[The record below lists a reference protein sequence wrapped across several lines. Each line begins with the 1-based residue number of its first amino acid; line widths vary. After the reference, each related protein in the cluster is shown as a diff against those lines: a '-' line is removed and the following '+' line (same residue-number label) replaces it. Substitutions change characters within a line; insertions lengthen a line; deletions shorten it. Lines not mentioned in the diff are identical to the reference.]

1 MLEYLKVSN
10 IALIDE
16 IEVEF
21 CPGLNLLTGETG
33 SGKSIIVDSLGML
46 MGARASSDLIKNGCD
61 AARVEGVFRLH
72 PDGGLR
78 EDLIELGIEIA
89 DNEETE
95 LIVTRELSTSGR
107 NRIFINGRL
116 ITQAALKNIGA
127 RLVVIHGQGEHATL
141 YDTSSHL
148 ELLDAFADVMD
159 ERRHTS
165 EAFEAF
171 QAVTREL
178 EGLRSDEAEKLRLLD
193 ILNFQIEEI
202 QKAGLAEGEDDA
214 LAEEKLRLNNVE
226 KLSLLSREAF
236 GLLYDDEQS
245 ASAML
250 EKASRRIE
258 ELSEFDK
265 RFADYLNELRSASA
279 VINDLATTTRNFFG
293 ELEFSPH
300 RLEQIESRLNDI
312 TRLTRKYGGS
322 VRTVLEHLDACLR
335 RRENIETSEL
345 REKELKVKAENS
357 WKDYIHAAFRLHE
370 KRSTASE
377 RFAKLV
383 EAELRT
389 VALDKARFVVD
400 IRSPSKEELALGN
413 VAGCSAAGID
423 DVEFLFSANPGEQPK
438 PLARVA
444 SGGEASRL
452 MLILRT
458 TANEVSNDS
467 AAVFDEI
474 DAGIGGRV
482 AEAVGLKLKE
492 LARQQQVLCVTHQ
505 AQVASKAN
513 KHFVVEKRVKKGRA
527 SINVRELNAGERV
540 EEIARMLAGET
551 ITDAARENARE
562 MIASAR

>member
-21 CPGLNLLTGETG
+21 GRGLNLLTGETG

-46 MGARASSDLIKNGCD
+46 TGARASADLIKDGCD
-61 AARVEGVFRLH
+61 SARVEGVFRLI

-78 EDLIELGIEIA
+78 AHFTELGIEIA

-95 LIVTRELSTSGR
+95 LIVTRELSASGR
-107 NRIFINGRL
+107 NRVFINGRL
-116 ITQAALKNIGA
+116 ITQNALKNIGA

-178 EGLRSDEAEKLRLLD
+178 EGLRSDEAEKLQLLD

-202 QKAGLAEGEDDA
+202 QKAGLAEGEDED

-226 KLSLLSREAF
+226 KLSSLSREAF
-236 GLLYDDEQS
+236 GLLYDDDNS
-245 ASAML
+245 ASATL

-258 ELSEFDK
+258 ELSVFDK
-265 RFADYLNELRSASA
+265 RFAEYLDELRSASA
-279 VINDLATTTRNFFG
+279 VINDLATTTRNFNG
-293 ELEFSPH
+293 ELEFSPD

-312 TRLTRKYGGS
+312 AMLTRKYGGS
-322 VRTVLEHLDACLR
+322 IRSVLEHLDACLR

-357 WKDYIHAAFRLHE
+357 WNGYIDAALGLHE
-370 KRSTASE
+370 KRSNAAE

-383 EAELRT
+383 VAELRT

-400 IRSPSKEELALGN
+400 VRSPSKEELAISN
-413 VAGCSAAGID
+413 FAGCSATGID

-458 TANEVSNDS
+458 TANEGSNDS

-492 LARQQQVLCVTHQ
+492 LAKQQQVLCVTHQ
-505 AQVASKAN
+505 AQVASKAD
-513 KHFVVEKRVKKGRA
+513 KHFVVEKHVKKGRT
-527 SINVRELNAGERV
+527 SINVRELNAAERV